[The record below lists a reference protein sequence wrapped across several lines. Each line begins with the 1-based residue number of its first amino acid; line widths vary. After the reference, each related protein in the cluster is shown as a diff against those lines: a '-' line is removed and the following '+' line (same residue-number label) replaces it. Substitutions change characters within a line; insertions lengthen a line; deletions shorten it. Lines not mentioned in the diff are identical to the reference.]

1 MCKFL
6 NTSVHLCFIGSLL
19 EKNKNAKTKRK
30 QRKVHDTFIL
40 IPTFRPQTFTWRA
53 HSCPLMSHKTG
64 NFWQLF
70 KLVTHIPFRFALSIA
85 LIIRLLLRHLHLPHP
100 AEGTRFRHLGVPESP
115 LKCAN
120 RTLRKL
126 SEIIKPRKY
135 LLCTILN
142 KANTRSVRPSCV
154 LRVVTPP

>member
-1 MCKFL
+1 MFYRITARKKQKCK
-6 NTSVHLCFIGSLL
+6 NQ
-19 EKNKNAKTKRK
+19 KKTK
-30 QRKVHDTFIL
+30 RKVHDTFIL
-40 IPTFRPQTFTWRA
+40 IPTFRPQTFTRRA
-53 HSCPLMSHKTG
+53 HNCPLMSHKTG

-115 LKCAN
+115 LKFAN

-126 SEIIKPRKY
+126 SEMIKPRKY

-142 KANTRSVRPSCV
+142 KANTRSVRHSCV